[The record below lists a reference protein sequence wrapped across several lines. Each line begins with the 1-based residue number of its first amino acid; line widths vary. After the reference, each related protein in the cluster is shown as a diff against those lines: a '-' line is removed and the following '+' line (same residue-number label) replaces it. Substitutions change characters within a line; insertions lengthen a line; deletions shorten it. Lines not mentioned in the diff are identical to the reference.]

1 MNKQALYSAIMEK
14 VAIQVKK
21 AINEADSNVSDTFM
35 TDDEVMYLID
45 PELIIT
51 DDDVTTYINLED
63 LAVLPKEIRD
73 EIVFEILQTGELEEY
88 DSDDYNSSIDYYL
101 DVKSDAPMLLRSAD
115 YHAITVQAEVEF
127 DITVDHYYPGR
138 AATYYDP
145 PEYPELDLSDEI
157 NVYDVKLSDG
167 GNNSLDIDD
176 EDVITTIKDD
186 LDGSKI
192 EQRMLE
198 TFEENYEEDEPDYD
212 EDRWRDDY

>member
-21 AINEADSNVSDTFM
+21 AINEADSNVSETFM
-35 TDDEVMYLID
+35 TDEEVMGLID

-51 DDDVTTYINLED
+51 DDDGTTYINLDD
-63 LAVLPKEIRD
+63 LSVLPKEIID
-73 EIVFEILQTGELEEY
+73 EMVFEIIQTGELEEY

-101 DVKSDAPMLLRSAD
+101 DVKSDAPILLRSAD

-127 DITVDHYYPGR
+127 DIKVDHYYPGR

-145 PEYPELDLSDEI
+145 PEYPELELSDEI

-176 EDVITTIKDD
+176 EDVITTIQDD
-186 LDGSKI
+186 LDGSNI
-192 EQRMLE
+192 EQRMLQA
-198 TFEENYEEDEPDYD
+198 FKENYEEDEPDY
-212 EDRWRDDY
+212 